1 MGIYIEFIIERHLM
15 TVCWNSVFIFQLD
28 NRQVEAVLPGAT
40 DGISAHEP
48 SREWSTFY
56 RTDTLRKP
64 HSDSIMTSVVFESIM
79 KLYYITLVCVFT
91 TNRNSSLL
99 YLDLKKI
106 TRILF
111 RNNTD
116 AHQTFRAIEICYL
129 VHHEDVLFC
138 L

>member
-1 MGIYIEFIIERHLM
+1 MGFLHTSQAEND
-15 TVCWNSVFIFQLD
+15 V
-28 NRQVEAVLPGAT
+28 P
-40 DGISAHEP
+40 
-48 SREWSTFY
+48 Y

-64 HSDSIMTSVVFESIM
+64 HSDSIMTSVVFKSIM

-116 AHQTFRAIEICYL
+116 AHQTF
-129 VHHEDVLFC
+129 
-138 L
+138 